1 MNMMDWTNVVIGVIC
16 IAVGSY
22 GIGIGRN
29 YAGVSLI
36 PLGLLSIYLGVHN
49 IDNRNRQA

>member
-1 MNMMDWTNVVIGVIC
+1 MNMMDWTNVVIGVLC

-36 PLGLLSIYLGVHN
+36 LLGLLNIYLGVTYRG
-49 IDNRNRQA
+49 NRNRQA